1 MRQLKLGIVGMESN
15 YVIGLMN
22 YINSDKS
29 NPIFAMAFSTEERL
43 ENYLK
48 EHLLDALLYEESMM
62 PVIAGLPE
70 EKNIC
75 TIKLTEQEP
84 DKTEKEA
91 IYRYLS
97 VEEILRRVLRII
109 KAEEAEGKRELF
121 ETYAVISPIGRSG
134 KTRLAKSIC
143 LMDEVRGG
151 LYIGM
156 EAYGERKSE
165 IPQKEIAKICGMSE
179 LAYLIRIRSEQIFEY
194 LDKSV
199 VMEGGIGTIASPE
212 VYLDLREQN
221 RADVSWFIKKLIAYV
236 RYTTIVFDIDGSVL
250 GDITILGEF
259 DHVFV
264 TVLDGG
270 YAEAKVAAFQRL
282 LEKQELQKVVMRMQ
296 QIAVPDYAY
305 DSAEMMQL
313 AGRLV
318 GT

>member
-22 YINSDKS
+22 YINADKR

-43 ENYLK
+43 ESYLK
-48 EHLLDALLYEESMM
+48 EHALDALLYEESMM
-62 PVIAGLPE
+62 AVITGLSE
-70 EKNIC
+70 GKSIC
-75 TIKLTEQEP
+75 TIRLTEQEP
-84 DKTEKEA
+84 DKMEKEA
-91 IYRYLS
+91 IYRYLN
-97 VEEILRRVLRII
+97 VEEILKQVMRII

-156 EAYGERKSE
+156 EAYGERKPETVSD
-165 IPQKEIAKICGMSE
+165 KTCGMSE

-199 VMEGGIGTIASPE
+199 TVEGGIGVVASPE
-212 VYLDLREQN
+212 VYLDLRELN
-221 RADVSWFIKKLIAYV
+221 RADVSWFIKKLIAYG

-264 TVLDGG
+264 PVLDGG

-296 QIAVPDYAY
+296 QVVVPDLAY

>member
-22 YINSDKS
+22 YINADKR
-29 NPIFAMAFSTEERL
+29 NPFFAMAFSTEERL

-48 EHLLDALLYEESMM
+48 EHTLDALLYEESMM
-62 PVIAGLPE
+62 PVIVGLPE
-70 EKNIC
+70 GKNIC
-75 TIKLTEQEP
+75 TIKLAEQAP
-84 DKTEKEA
+84 DKMEKEA

-97 VEEILRRVLRII
+97 VEEILKRVLRII
-109 KAEEAEGKRELF
+109 KAEEAEGKWELF
-121 ETYAVISPIGRSG
+121 ATYAVISPIGRSG
-134 KTRLAKSIC
+134 KT
-143 LMDEVRGG
+143 
-151 LYIGM
+151 
-156 EAYGERKSE
+156 
-165 IPQKEIAKICGMSE
+165 CGMSE
-179 LAYLIRIRSEQIFEY
+179 LVYLIRIQSGQIFEY

-199 VMEGGIGTIASPE
+199 VVEGGISMIASPE
-212 VYLDLREQN
+212 VYLDIRELN
-221 RADVSWFIKKLIAYV
+221 RSDVSWFIKKLIAYG

-264 TVLDGG
+264 PVLDGG
-270 YAEAKVAAFQRL
+270 YAEEKVAAFQRL

-296 QIAVPDYAY
+296 QVVVPDHAY

-318 GT
+318 GI